1 MKEITGISLGRMNNG
16 AHFIFVKN
24 ILDRAQ
30 ADTAVQAQAA
40 AQVAALKAAVEQED
54 RDLKLSQKSLLTDDI
69 AQADA
74 ERDACYLGY
83 KRAVQGFLDF
93 PVADVAKA
101 AKVLAQHIKDYGID
115 PRMQLDRETGMLVNF
130 IADLEDK
137 YKAEVTKLSLALF
150 VENLKE
156 ANARL
161 MAATAERTAERM
173 GQTVGALKAS
183 RAASDEAYRMLVK
196 MVNALALVYGE
207 ADYADFI
214 DYVNTE
220 VVHYKRE
227 VLGQKATS
235 DGTPGGGDENPG
247 GGSETPGGG
256 DEKPGGGSETPGG
269 GSETPGDG
277 DDEFQG

>member
-16 AHFIFVKN
+16 AHFLFVKN

-30 ADTAVQAQAA
+30 ADTAVQAKAA

-69 AQADA
+69 VQADA
-74 ERDACYLGY
+74 ERDAFYLGY

-115 PRMQLDRETGMLVNF
+115 PKMQLDRETGMLVNF

-137 YKAEVTKLSLALF
+137 YKAEVTKLSLAPF
-150 VENLKE
+150 VESLKE

-173 GQTVGALKAS
+173 GQTVGALRAS

-247 GGSETPGGG
+247 DGSETPGGG